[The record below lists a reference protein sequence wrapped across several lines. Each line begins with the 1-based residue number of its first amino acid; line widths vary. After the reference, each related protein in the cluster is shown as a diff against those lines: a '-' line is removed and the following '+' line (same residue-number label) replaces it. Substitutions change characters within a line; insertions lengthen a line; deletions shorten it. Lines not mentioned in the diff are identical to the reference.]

1 MNVHFHWVKA
11 WLSKQSQ
18 KCGWTNGRQAK
29 AFVNK
34 CFQTYCCMPHAFD
47 FHFHKETQYFRINK
61 TLTICYPKHEWNG
74 HVFFLYPV
82 GGWIDIALI
91 SPLSLSPF
99 YCSTKIGLNA
109 SYAYKIWFSFDSQMA
124 IGKIEDWVSEQ
135 SISFDRT
142 KQISFFLSL
151 WNKIYKCLSFF
162 RPKEVEKGVISV
174 VSSTSTENDW
184 MLEVW
189 MAVTVKKRL

>member
-1 MNVHFHWVKA
+1 MLSNVLLHATRVWFSFSQRDAIFSYQQNIDHL
-11 WLSKQSQ
+11 LSKTWME
-18 KCGWTNGRQAK
+18 WT
-29 AFVNK
+29 
-34 CFQTYCCMPHAFD
+34 C
-47 FHFHKETQYFRINK
+47 
-61 TLTICYPKHEWNG
+61 
-74 HVFFLYPV
+74 FFLYHV

>member
-1 MNVHFHWVKA
+1 MVDK
-11 WLSKQSQ
+11 
-18 KCGWTNGRQAK
+18 
-29 AFVNK
+29 
-34 CFQTYCCMPHAFD
+34 
-47 FHFHKETQYFRINK
+47 
-61 TLTICYPKHEWNG
+61 PKHLLINAFKHTAACHTRLIFIFTKRRNIFVSTKHWPFVIQNMNG
-74 HVFFLYPV
+74 MDMFFLYHV

-109 SYAYKIWFSFDSQMA
+109 SYAYKIWFSFHSQMA

>member
-1 MNVHFHWVKA
+1 MWCFCVCMCTCTREKIHLIENWKMCVVVVACCLILFTQLKWMMPSIFWITCTVKNVLRDMNVHFHWVEA

-74 HVFFLYPV
+74 HVFFAML
-82 GGWIDIALI
+82 
-91 SPLSLSPF
+91 
-99 YCSTKIGLNA
+99 
-109 SYAYKIWFSFDSQMA
+109 
-124 IGKIEDWVSEQ
+124 
-135 SISFDRT
+135 
-142 KQISFFLSL
+142 
-151 WNKIYKCLSFF
+151 
-162 RPKEVEKGVISV
+162 SV
-174 VSSTSTENDW
+174 VGLTSH
-184 MLEVW
+184 
-189 MAVTVKKRL
+189 